1 MFQSELLVIKNQ
13 DSHVL
18 GGRRCSPRPEGCGR
32 TFLLGLGQHRAT
44 PLPSSLELIL
54 FIIFFNSLVQ
64 FQYKL

>member
-18 GGRRCSPRPEGCGR
+18 GGRRCSPRLEGCGR
-32 TFLLGLGQHRAT
+32 TFLLGLGQHRAA
-44 PLPSSLELIL
+44 PQPSSLELIL
-54 FIIFFNSLVQ
+54 FISFFNSLVQ